1 MLADSDLRGVVGAC
15 ITPVTPDFEI
25 DVQRLKSHMEFVLA
39 GGCSFVSEF
48 GTTGEG
54 ASFSTRQKAAALRAL
69 AGAGM
74 DMKRHIPGV
83 VASAVD
89 EAGDMLAAIAEVG
102 ARAALVIP
110 PYYYTPSSNEAVAD
124 FYEAMIKRAGSP
136 DIEIVLYNFPHFSG
150 VKFDVPLVEVMLERF
165 GKRIIGIKD
174 STGNLADGLKL
185 IEAFPQLSIFTGDDR
200 ILPDM
205 VAAGGA
211 GMIGGMTNPYPAD
224 TVRLYIGPLTDQLR
238 ARAKARIEAVDA
250 YGGTPVLK
258 GLVAEMCNDDA
269 FRLTLPPLSPASAD
283 IMEKVH
289 AAAGEEQVAG

>member
-15 ITPVTPDFEI
+15 ITPVTPGFEI
-25 DVQRLKSHMEFVLA
+25 DVHRLKSHMEFVLA

-69 AGAGM
+69 ADAGM
-74 DMKRHIPGV
+74 DMRRHIPGV
-83 VASAVD
+83 VASALD
-89 EAGDMLAAIAEVG
+89 EAGDMLAVIAEVG

-165 GKRIIGIKD
+165 GKRLIGIKD
-174 STGNLADGLKL
+174 STGNLAEGLKL

-200 ILPDM
+200 ILPEM

-211 GMIGGMTNPYPAD
+211 GMIGGMINPYPAD
-224 TVRLYIGPLTDQLR
+224 TVLLYKGPVTDALR

-250 YGGTPVLK
+250 HGGTPVLK
-258 GLVAEMCNDDA
+258 SLVAEMRGDDA
-269 FRLTLPPLSPASAD
+269 FMRTVPPLSPAGSSV
-283 IMEKVH
+283 METVREAVKD
-289 AAAGEEQVAG
+289 EPVAG

>member
-1 MLADSDLRGVVGAC
+1 MLAESDLRGVVGAC
-15 ITPVTPDFEI
+15 VTPVTEACEI
-25 DVQRLKSHMEFVLA
+25 DLQRLKSHMEFMLE

-54 ASFSTRQKAAALRAL
+54 ASFSTRQKVEALRAL
-69 AGAGM
+69 AEAGM

-83 VASAVD
+83 VASALD
-89 EAGDMLAAIAEVG
+89 EAAGMLSAIAEVG

-110 PYYYTPSSNEAVAD
+110 PYYYAPSSRGAVAD
-124 FYEAMIKRAGSP
+124 FYEAMIERADSP

-150 VKFDVPLVEVMLERF
+150 VTFDVPQVEVMLERF
-165 GKRIIGIKD
+165 GKRIVGIKD
-174 STGNLADGLKL
+174 STGSFSEGLKL

-224 TVRLYIGPLTDQLR
+224 TVQLYTGPVTDALR
-238 ARAKARIEAVDA
+238 ARAKARIEAVDG
-250 YGGTPVLK
+250 YGGTVVLK
-258 GLVAEMCNDDA
+258 ALVSELRNDDA
-269 FRLTLPPLSPASAD
+269 FRRTLPPLSPASAAV
-283 IMEKVH
+283 MERVH
-289 AAAGEEQVAG
+289 AAAVEQPVAS